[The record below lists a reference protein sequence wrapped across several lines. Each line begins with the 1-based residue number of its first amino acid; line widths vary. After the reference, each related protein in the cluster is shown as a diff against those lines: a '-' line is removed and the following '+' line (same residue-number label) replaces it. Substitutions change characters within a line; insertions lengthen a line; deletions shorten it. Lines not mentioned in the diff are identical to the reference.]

1 MVRAAN
7 SLEMAANVRY
17 SAGEMGLSI
26 GLGNTLLRGFNVCNN
41 SYLLVVIIV
50 AVFQFFVGHKL
61 NCPVHHT
68 KKTRG
73 EAFIEACEALVL
85 GDLDKGVQHSRVVL
99 TRVNIARKFLLK
111 TKSKKYY
118 C

>member
-26 GLGNTLLRGFNVCNN
+26 GLGNTLLCGFNVN

-111 TKSKKYY
+111 TKSK
-118 C
+118 